1 MAAPKTMTAAELGS
15 VIGVSA
21 RRVQQLAQQGIF
33 EKDGRSKYPLAA
45 SVKSYIDHK
54 LKSEI
59 AKRDVVTTAD
69 EAVKIERA
77 RKLRLENE
85 QTERSLVPMAAAVA
99 AIDAIVGPVRSDLAG
114 VPARVTDDVGE
125 RRAIEDAINTVL
137 NGIAD
142 RLRKAGQALRSGRD
156 PLQTGEEDDA

>member
-1 MAAPKTMTAAELGS
+1 MAAPKTLTAVELGS

-21 RRVQQLAQQGIF
+21 RRVQQLAAQGIF
-33 EKDGRSKYPLAA
+33 AKDGRSKYPLAA
-45 SVKSYIDHK
+45 SVKSYIDWK

-59 AKRDVVTTAD
+59 ERRDDATTAD

-85 QTERSLVPMAAAVA
+85 QTERGLVPMASAVA
-99 AIDAIVGPVRSDLAG
+99 AVDAIVGPLRSDLAG

-125 RRAIEDAINTVL
+125 RRAIEDAINKVL
-137 NGIAD
+137 SGISD
-142 RLRKAGQALRSGRD
+142 RLREAGEALRKGRD
-156 PLQTGEEDDA
+156 PLQTGDEDDA